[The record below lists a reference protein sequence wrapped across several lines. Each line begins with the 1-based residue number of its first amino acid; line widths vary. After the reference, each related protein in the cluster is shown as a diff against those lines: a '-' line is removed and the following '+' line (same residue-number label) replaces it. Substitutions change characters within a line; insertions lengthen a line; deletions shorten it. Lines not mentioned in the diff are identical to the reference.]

1 MGGDE
6 RRCEEKL
13 IGVRRYSFPGIENNT
28 WVSVKRAGRGQK
40 KYPGHLRGGESV
52 VQGLYL

>member
-13 IGVRRYSFPGIENNT
+13 IGVRRYSFPGIEQHMGQCEE
-28 WVSVKRAGRGQK
+28 GRKGPEK
-40 KYPGHLRGGESV
+40 ISWPPERR
-52 VQGLYL
+52 